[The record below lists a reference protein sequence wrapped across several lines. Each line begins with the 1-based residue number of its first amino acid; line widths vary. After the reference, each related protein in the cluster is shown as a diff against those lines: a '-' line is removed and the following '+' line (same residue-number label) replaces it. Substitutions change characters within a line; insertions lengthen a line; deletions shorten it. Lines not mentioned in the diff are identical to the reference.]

1 MVDLFPKK
9 KGSQSLFVSD
19 LCRFVSKNNLIC
31 FQTLIFA
38 AKNHTAMPP
47 MRLYTA
53 GIADFESIRQD
64 GRIYIDKTDLIYRL
78 SRESKFVFL
87 SRPRRFGK
95 SLLCSTLKYYFQ
107 GRKDLFEGLAIA
119 ELEKDWKQYPVL
131 HFDLSACKN
140 QTNTAGIIGA
150 LEFQLRQHEELYGRV
165 EEENTPGTRF
175 AGLVHRAHAQTG
187 LKAVVI
193 LDEYDAPLLDYLH
206 KPDMLE
212 QVRHILQE
220 FYQTVKI
227 CDKDEQ
233 FVFIAGITKFSQLSI
248 FSTLNNLRNISMEPA
263 YSALCG
269 ITKNELTTVFD
280 QDIQALA
287 DQYKRPKEE
296 MIDMLKL
303 NYDGYHFCEQS
314 EDIYNPFSLM
324 NVFTSMRFGYYWFS
338 SGTPTFLFEEMKRFN
353 TNLLELEKLQV
364 PATQFDVPTEG
375 MTSALP
381 LLYQAGY
388 LTIKGYDFDSD
399 LYTLD
404 FPNAEVKVGFMDNF
418 LARMMN
424 LGNTNSRGFAGNFY
438 ASLLHHDIETAMKL
452 MQAFFASI
460 PYLDFG
466 EKELD
471 DLAKYE
477 AYYEVLTYV
486 VFSIFNCRTFTQV
499 KVARGRT
506 DVVVFMRDAVYVM
519 ELKMRGTAQEALAQ
533 INSKDYAIPYQAEG
547 KPVVKI
553 GIAFSQETKTVSD
566 WKIVTD

>member
-1 MVDLFPKK
+1 MEK
-9 KGSQSLFVSD
+9 
-19 LCRFVSKNNLIC
+19 
-31 FQTLIFA
+31 
-38 AKNHTAMPP
+38 

-53 GIADFESIRQD
+53 GIADFERIRED
-64 GRIYIDKTDLIYRL
+64 GRLYIDKTDLIYNL
-78 SRESKFVFL
+78 SHESQFVFL

-107 GRKDLFEGLAIA
+107 GRKDLFEGLAMA
-119 ELEKDWKQYPVL
+119 ELEKEWRQYPVL
-131 HFDLSACKN
+131 HFDMSACKN
-140 QTNTAGIIGA
+140 KWEIQQIIDE
-150 LEFQLRQHEELYGRV
+150 LHSQLDAHERKYKRTKSEGS
-165 EEENTPGTRF
+165 PGSRF
-175 AGLVHRAHAQTG
+175 KKLIESLHEDTG
-187 LKAVVI
+187 LKVVVI
-193 LDEYDAPLLDYLH
+193 LDEYDAPMLDYLN
-206 KPDMLE
+206 KPDELVT
-212 QVRHILQE
+212 VRRIMQE
-220 FYQTVKI
+220 FYQTIKI
-227 CDKDEQ
+227 CDADEQ
-233 FVFIAGITKFSQLSI
+233 FVFITGITKFSQLSI

-269 ITKNELTTVFD
+269 ITKDELLTVFD
-280 QDIQALA
+280 QDIQMLA
-287 DQYKRPKEE
+287 DEYGCPKEV
-296 MIDMLKL
+296 MFDKLKL
-303 NYDGYHFCEQS
+303 QYDGYHFGKKS
-314 EDIYNPFSLM
+314 EDIFNPYSLM
-324 NVFTSMRFGYYWFS
+324 NAFTAKEINHYWFS

-452 MQAFFASI
+452 MQVFFASI
-460 PYLDFG
+460 PYLEFG

-519 ELKMRGTAQEALAQ
+519 ELKMHGTAEEALQQ
-533 INSKDYAIPYQAEG
+533 IDSKDYAIPYQAEG

-553 GIAFSQETKTVSD
+553 GIAFSQETRTVSD

>member
-1 MVDLFPKK
+1 M
-9 KGSQSLFVSD
+9 
-19 LCRFVSKNNLIC
+19 CRFVSKNNLIC

-53 GIADFESIRQD
+53 GIADFESILQD

-119 ELEKDWKQYPVL
+119 KLEKDWKEYPVL

-233 FVFIAGITKFSQLSI
+233 FVFITGITKFSQLSI
-248 FSTLNNLRNISMEPA
+248 FSTLNNLTDISMDPVYA
-263 YSALCG
+263 ALCG
-269 ITKNELTTVFD
+269 ITKEELSSHFD
-280 QDIQALA
+280 IDVQALA
-287 DQYKRPKEE
+287 DRYQCSKE
-296 MIDMLKL
+296 DMYDILKL
-303 NYDGYHFCEQS
+303 QYDGYHFGEQS
-314 EDIYNPFSLM
+314 PDIFNPFSLM
-324 NVFTSMRFGYYWFS
+324 NAFKMKKVDYYWFS

-353 TNLLELEKLQV
+353 TNLLELERLQV
-364 PATQFDVPTEG
+364 PSTQFDIPTES
-375 MTSALP
+375 MTSAVP

-388 LTIKGYDFDSD
+388 LTIKDYDLFTTR
-399 LYTLD
+399 YTLD
-404 FPNAEVKVGFMDNF
+404 FPNAEVRVGFMENF
-418 LARMMN
+418 LVRMM
-424 LGNTNSRGFAGNFY
+424 GITNDPRGFAGDFY
-438 ASLLHHDIETAMKL
+438 AHLLNHRIDEALKC

-460 PYLDFG
+460 PYLEFG
-466 EKELD
+466 EKTLD
-471 DLAKYE
+471 DVTKYE

-486 VFSIFNCRTFTQV
+486 VFSIFNYRTFTQV

-506 DVVVFMRDAVYVM
+506 DVVVFMRDATYVM
-519 ELKMRGTAQEALAQ
+519 ELKMHGTADEALKQ
-533 INSKDYAIPYQAEG
+533 IDSKDYAIPYQADG

-553 GIAFSQETKTVSD
+553 GIAFSQETKTICE
-566 WKIVTD
+566 WKIG